1 LFNHKK
7 ADRQAGR
14 SETSKFRGEV
24 MNRRKF
30 LLHSAALAAAGVA
43 PAVFAQTWPTKPIKL
58 MADFPAGGGTD
69 AMARLIADRL
79 I

>member
-1 LFNHKK
+1 LGFPKIRICSIIKK
-7 ADRQAGR
+7 LIA
-14 SETSKFRGEV
+14 
-24 MNRRKF
+24 N
-30 LLHSAALAAAGVA
+30 LAGVA